1 MELPGITREDEERH
15 LAYVIDVAQTNL
27 EKNRNGV
34 EVLKGELHEL
44 LETYGAKDTEALA
57 MWHNTVAMLEE
68 TKTDLL
74 RSEKARKSRISAGLT
89 SSKGRRKNR
98 SAIISAAWVSRRMS

>member
-1 MELPGITREDEERH
+1 MPCCGQYSDYISIDGKKGMDDRNMMELPGITREDEERH
-15 LAYVIDVAQTNL
+15 LAYVIDVAQNNL
-27 EKNRNGV
+27 ENNRNGV
-34 EVLKGELHEL
+34 EALKGELHEL

-74 RSEKARKSRISAGLT
+74 RSEKARK
-89 SSKGRRKNR
+89 KP
-98 SAIISAAWVSRRMS
+98 